1 MRCLRIRQRPTPPPL
16 TWSVLSRCLRAP
28 FRRARQLKSDDFP
41 TLWNADPSLR
51 PLKREFAYVLRVY
64 FAPLLSVLRITARVI
79 GVIGYFLIRL
89 WESVVGRHGRH

>member
-41 TLWNADPSLR
+41 TRWNTAPYQR
-51 PLKREFAYVLRVY
+51 PWQLEFAYVLRLY
-64 FAPLLSVLRITARVI
+64 FAPLLSLRRITVRVI
-79 GVIGYFLIRL
+79 GVTGYFLVTL
-89 WESVVGRHGRH
+89 WERVVGRHSRH